1 MQGLHS
7 ASLRHSWAIQWR
19 VIKALFVRETL
30 TRYGRKNIGFLWLFV
45 EPMIFTLFI
54 VVLWSFVRGHGSNLP
69 IVAFAVTGYSSV
81 MLWRNMPART
91 IGGLGPNLSL
101 MYHRNV
107 RVIDIF
113 MARLSL
119 EMAGATV
126 SFVVLSLLFTYAG
139 WMKLPEDVLKVLFG
153 WFMLAW
159 FGTALALFL
168 GALNERFEAVEKIW
182 GPVSYIMFPL
192 SGAAFLVEA
201 LPKQA
206 QDFVLLFPMVH
217 GVEMVRDGYF
227 GSAIHAQYDVAYVV
241 VVNAILSLLGLA
253 GVRQINQKV
262 TPR

>member
-45 EPMIFTLFI
+45 EPMMFTLFI
-54 VVLWSFVRGHGSNLP
+54 VALWSFVRGHGSNLP

-119 EMAGATV
+119 EMAGATM
-126 SFVVLSLLFTYAG
+126 SFLVLSLVFTYAG
-139 WMKLPEDVLKVLFG
+139 WMALPEDILKVLFG

-182 GPVSYIMFPL
+182 APFSYIMFPL

-201 LPKQA
+201 LPKPA
-206 QDFVLLFPMVH
+206 QEFVLWFPMVH

-227 GSAIHAQYDVAYVV
+227 GSVIHARYDVAYMML
-241 VVNAILSLLGLA
+241 VNAVLSLLGLA
-253 GVRQINQKV
+253 GVRQINQKIA
-262 TPR
+262 PR